1 MGFICSLFHTPSQS
15 ELESPLYITWAGHR
29 VCESN
34 HSIGPRML
42 ATYKAVMVVSGSG
55 FFELDGKNL
64 LIRSGDLFF
73 LFPDVKHHY
82 FANPQ
87 DPWTLKW
94 FTFNGKSCKEFMASL
109 RVSSLN
115 PVMRDSMTRKLM
127 NGMDGV
133 IEGMKRDSAYPF
145 AVVGSAYLFFDEL
158 LHIRGNELAQ
168 ETEPLAEDAQLKRV
182 LTFIDLNTANDLSV
196 EALCRHLNYSRSHFS
211 HFFKSRTGMSLPE
224 YINMRRIERAKELL
238 LSTDMNNAEIAM
250 SVGYSE
256 PMYFHRA
263 FKKLTNMTPQHF
275 RMESLLHTGQEIGDK
290 Q

>member
-1 MGFICSLFHTPSQS
+1 
-15 ELESPLYITWAGHR
+15 
-29 VCESN
+29 
-34 HSIGPRML
+34 ML

-94 FTFNGKSCKEFMASL
+94 FTFNGKSCKEFMSSL
-109 RVSSLN
+109 RVSSAN

-133 IEGMKRDSAYPF
+133 IEGMKRESAYPF

-168 ETEPLAEDAQLKRV
+168 ETEPMAEDAQLKRV

-196 EALCRHLNYSRSHFS
+196 ESVCRHLNYSRSHFS
-211 HFFKSRTGMSLPE
+211 HFFKNKTGMSLPE
-224 YINMRRIERAKELL
+224 YINLRRVERAKELL
-238 LSTDMNNAEIAM
+238 LSTDMNNSEIAM
-250 SVGYSE
+250 SVGCSE

-263 FKKLTNMTPQHF
+263 FKKITSMTPQHF
-275 RMESLLHTGQEIGDK
+275 RMENMLHDGQKTGEQK
-290 Q
+290 